1 MNLLWSALFLSLLSV
16 LTTVVH
22 SDQSVIPSG
31 VGICNKLRTA
41 SDLGNTA
48 TLSNDGILA
57 RAVSPANDGANPPM
71 VQVIGFQL
79 VCEVAGARRD
89 TVGGVSVVVNYMCM
103 GPLCRE
109 DIGASDVITLTE
121 QFNFEC
127 TSNDA
132 SQNLTAR
139 ESVLV
144 AAGFAARDKNPLA
157 NLNTPLEDQCSQC
170 VNPSVSASANEVTH
184 CRGKLQ
190 L

>member
-22 SDQSVIPSG
+22 SDRSVIPSG

-48 TLSNDGILA
+48 TLSDDGILA
-57 RAVSPANDGANPPM
+57 RAVTPVNDGSDPPM
-71 VQVIGFQL
+71 VQVLDFQL

-103 GPLCRE
+103 GPLCRAGT
-109 DIGASDVITLTE
+109 DAATIITLTE
-121 QFNFEC
+121 QFNFDC
-127 TSNDA
+127 TSNEA
-132 SQNLTAR
+132 SQDLTAR

-144 AAGFAARDKNPLA
+144 AAGTSPRDEVTSA
-157 NLNTPLEDQCSQC
+157 NLNTPLADQCSQC
-170 VNPSVSASANEVTH
+170 VDPSVAAAANEVTH
-184 CRGKLQ
+184 CRGKFT
-190 L
+190 